1 MEGFFILFLVLGLS
15 HNLFEFLLYLVN
27 RLIEFMN
34 LKGFKVLFLIGLLK
48 FSV

>member
-1 MEGFFILFLVLGLS
+1 MEGFFFFFFVLGLS
-15 HNLFEFLLYLVN
+15 HNLFEFLLHLVN

-34 LKGFKVLFLIGLLK
+34 LKGIKVLFLIGLLK